1 MNENIFNGVGETY
14 AKYRPSYPQTLLKY
28 LCAEIGINK
37 FSTIADIGSGTGIFT
52 QQLLNKCSKIYA
64 IEPNDD
70 MREVAEKKLGN
81 ELGFISINGT
91 AENTTLENE
100 SIDYITAAQS
110 FHWFDRLSFKQ
121 ECKHILKP
129 KGKVILIWNSRDE
142 TSELVRKID
151 AINQKYC
158 PNFSG
163 SACGMRGAK
172 SSDDFDDFFQQGY
185 DVKCFQNN
193 LIFTKERFIGL
204 HLSASYRLETSD
216 STYPSYIGELIKVFD
231 AYSNNGVMEMPN
243 LTRSYAGNI

>member
-121 ECKHILKP
+121 ECKRILKP

-142 TSELVRKID
+142 TSELVR
-151 AINQKYC
+151 N
-158 PNFSG
+158 
-163 SACGMRGAK
+163 
-172 SSDDFDDFFQQGY
+172 
-185 DVKCFQNN
+185 
-193 LIFTKERFIGL
+193 
-204 HLSASYRLETSD
+204 
-216 STYPSYIGELIKVFD
+216 
-231 AYSNNGVMEMPN
+231 
-243 LTRSYAGNI
+243 

>member
-110 FHWFDRLSFKQ
+110 FHWFDRL
-121 ECKHILKP
+121 
-129 KGKVILIWNSRDE
+129 
-142 TSELVRKID
+142 
-151 AINQKYC
+151 
-158 PNFSG
+158 
-163 SACGMRGAK
+163 
-172 SSDDFDDFFQQGY
+172 
-185 DVKCFQNN
+185 
-193 LIFTKERFIGL
+193 
-204 HLSASYRLETSD
+204 
-216 STYPSYIGELIKVFD
+216 
-231 AYSNNGVMEMPN
+231 
-243 LTRSYAGNI
+243 